1 VVRVAQMVTAGEI
14 DYDEGRELV
23 ELLSED
29 DE

>member
-1 VVRVAQMVTAGEI
+1 VVRVAKMVTAGEI
-14 DYDEGRELV
+14 DDEGRELL